1 MARRHVV
8 WLGLTI
14 VVLGRLSPGVDSGAS
29 TQGTNTSDEIPVTNI
44 APTII
49 TTDTLHVNYS
59 DEASSQSPTAVFTD
73 TWNTSTRADEA
84 SSQSPTAVFTDT
96 WNTSTPTDEA
106 SSQSPTAVFTD
117 TWNTSTPTAVRSPD
131 IPITRRPIGATTT
144 TKDRITAKK
153 GAKYTI
159 PDNAERFEYDYR
171 SLRMWGLVI
180 AFILFTVGILVLFL
194 DRLRIPRC
202 SGCKTGRKHG
212 KYSIST
218 EA

>member
-73 TWNTSTRADEA
+73 TWNTSTRA
-84 SSQSPTAVFTDT
+84 
-96 WNTSTPTDEA
+96 DEA